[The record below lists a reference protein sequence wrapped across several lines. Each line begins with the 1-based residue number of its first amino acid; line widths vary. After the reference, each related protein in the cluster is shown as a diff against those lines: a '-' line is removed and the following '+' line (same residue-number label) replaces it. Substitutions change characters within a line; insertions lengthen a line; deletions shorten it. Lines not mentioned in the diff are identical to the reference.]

1 MSGTYD
7 ERPTLADLRESG
19 SIEQNADV
27 VMFVFREEYY
37 LEREEPPARTSQ
49 HTRWQEEMNDVQGI
63 VEVII
68 SKKRD
73 GPTGVVRLMFQR
85 EITKFLSMG
94 SPFDLE

>member
-1 MSGTYD
+1 
-7 ERPTLADLRESG
+7 
-19 SIEQNADV
+19 
-27 VMFVFREEYY
+27 
-37 LEREEPPARTSQ
+37 
-49 HTRWQEEMNDVQGI
+49 MNDVQGI